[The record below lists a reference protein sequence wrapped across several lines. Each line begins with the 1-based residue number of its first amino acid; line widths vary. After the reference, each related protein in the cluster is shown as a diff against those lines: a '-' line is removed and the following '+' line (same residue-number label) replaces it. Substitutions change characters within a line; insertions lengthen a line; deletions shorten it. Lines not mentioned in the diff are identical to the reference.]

1 MIGFCDLHYAIKSF
15 FLVVTFVAVCSS
27 ICLLPRVFGRKR
39 LIPKLLVPLCF
50 VLSGAMLILFAAQ
63 VKSAHPAWKL
73 TPIVEGA
80 AALPVIIPILLLLAV
95 IVVLLTIVI
104 QERKF
109 EQNSITRSSVK
120 ESLDWLNT
128 GLCFAYKNGMVMLIN
143 HRMNNL
149 SHTIF
154 GRDLQNA
161 NAFWENLKG
170 GETQAGVMRLSMGA
184 NPSFRLPDQTVWT
197 FAREVIEGITQLT
210 AAETTKLNKL
220 TEELKEKNAELSVM
234 NYRLRKYGEN
244 VDELTREKERLETKA
259 RIHRELGQALLLTR
273 RYLQGES
280 NNTQELLNV
289 LNRTIAMLRLE
300 SESPKNDEP
309 LDMLMKAAHSVGI
322 EICITGQMPEQEDAN
337 RLFFEAATE
346 ALTNAVRHADAKKLC
361 IAFSEDDSSY
371 SVCFMNDGKQPQN
384 KIVEGG
390 GLGSLRQKTE
400 QIGGTME
407 VLYQPEFVLKLIVLK
422 KRGAIL

>member
-1 MIGFCDLHYAIKSF
+1 M
-15 FLVVTFVAVCSS
+15 
-27 ICLLPRVFGRKR
+27 R
-39 LIPKLLVPLCF
+39 KLLVPLCF

-63 VKSAHPAWKL
+63 VKSAHPAWR
-73 TPIVEGA
+73 TSPIVEGA
-80 AALPVIIPILLLLAV
+80 TALPVILPILLLLAV
-95 IVVLLTIVI
+95 IAVLLTIVI

-161 NAFWENLKG
+161 NAFWENLKD

-184 NPSFRLPDQTVWT
+184 SPSFRLPDQTVWT

-210 AAETTKLNKL
+210 AAETTKLNNL

-234 NYRLRKYGEN
+234 NERLRKYGEN
-244 VDELTREKERLETKA
+244 VDKLIREKERLETKV

-280 NNTQELLNV
+280 DNNKDLINV
-289 LNRTIAMLRLE
+289 FKRNIAMLRLE

-309 LDMLMKAAHSVGI
+309 LDMLMKPAHSAGI
-322 EICITGQMPEQEDAN
+322 EVLITGQMPKQEDAN

-346 ALTNAVRHADAKKLC
+346 ALTNAVRHADAKTLR
-361 IAFSEDDSSY
+361 IAFSEDNEAY
-371 SVCFMNDGKQPQN
+371 SVCFTNDGNQPQN
-384 KIVEGG
+384 EIVEGG
-390 GLGSLRQKTE
+390 GLGSLRLKTE

-407 VLYQPEFVLKLIVLK
+407 VLYQPEFVLKLTVLK
-422 KRGAIL
+422 KRGDIL

>member
-1 MIGFCDLHYAIKSF
+1 MMGFCDLNYAAKAI
-15 FLVVTFVAVCSS
+15 FLVITFVAVCSS
-27 ICLLPRVFGRKR
+27 VCLLPRAFIRKK

-50 VLSGAMLILFAAQ
+50 VLSGAMLVLFAAQ
-63 VKSAHPAWKL
+63 VKSAHPAWR
-73 TPIVEGA
+73 TSPIVEGA
-80 AALPVIIPILLLLAV
+80 TALPVILPILLLLAV
-95 IVVLLTIVI
+95 IAVLLTIVI

-109 EQNSITRSSVK
+109 EKNSITRSSVK

-128 GLCFAYKNGMVMLIN
+128 GLCFAYRNGMVMLVN

-170 GETQAGVMRLSMGA
+170 GETQAGIMRLSMGA

-197 FAREVIEGITQLT
+197 FARETIDGITQIT
-210 AAETTKLNKL
+210 AAETTRLHTL
-220 TEELKEKNAELSVM
+220 TEELKEKNAELSTM
-234 NYRLRKYGEN
+234 NHRLRKYGEN
-244 VDELTREKERLETKA
+244 VDELTREKERLETKV
-259 RIHRELGQALLLTR
+259 RIHRELGQALLMTR
-273 RYLQGES
+273 GYLQSENG
-280 NNTQELLNV
+280 NFKELLNT
-289 LNRTIAMLRLE
+289 LKRTIAMLHLE
-300 SESPKNDEP
+300 SEMPKNDEP
-309 LDMLMKAAHSVGI
+309 LDILMKAAHSVGI
-322 EICITGQMPEQEDAN
+322 EICITGQMPKQEDAN

-384 KIVEGG
+384 KIAEGG

-407 VLYQPEFVLKLIVLK
+407 VLYQPEFVLNLIVLK
-422 KRGAIL
+422 KRGDNP

>member
-1 MIGFCDLHYAIKSF
+1 MIGFCDLHYAVKSF

-27 ICLLPRVFGRKR
+27 ICLLPRVFSRKR
-39 LIPKLLVPLCF
+39 QLPKLLVPLCF
-50 VLSGAMLILFAAQ
+50 ILSGAMLILFASE
-63 VKSAHPAWKL
+63 VKSAHPSWKL
-73 TPIVEGA
+73 TPIIESVT
-80 AALPVIIPILLLLAV
+80 ALPIIIPILILLSIIVILLAV
-95 IVVLLTIVI
+95 VFK
-104 QERKF
+104 ERKF
-109 EQNSITRSSVK
+109 EKNAITRSSVK

-161 NAFWENLKG
+161 NAFWENLND
-170 GETQAGVMRLSMGA
+170 GEIQSGVTRLFMGE
-184 NPSFRLPDQTVWT
+184 NPTFRLPDQTVWT
-197 FAREVIEGITQLT
+197 FAREVLGGITQLT
-210 AAETTKLNKL
+210 AAQTTRLNKL

-234 NYRLRKYGEN
+234 NERLRKYGEN

-280 NNTQELLNV
+280 ENTQELLNV
-289 LNRTIAMLRLE
+289 LKRNIAMLRLE
-300 SESPKNDEP
+300 AESPKNDEP
-309 LDMLMKAAHSVGI
+309 LDMLLKVAHSAGI
-322 EICITGQMPEQEDAN
+322 EVLITGQMPKQEDAN

-346 ALTNAVRHADAKKLC
+346 ALTNAVRHADAKTLR
-361 IAFSEDDSSY
+361 IAFLQDNTAY
-371 SVCFMNDGKQPQN
+371 SVCFTNDGSKPQN

-407 VLYQPEFVLKLIVLK
+407 VLYQTEFVLKLTIPK
-422 KRGAIL
+422 KRGDIL

>member
-1 MIGFCDLHYAIKSF
+1 MIGFCDLHYAVKSI

-63 VKSAHPAWKL
+63 VKSAHPAWR
-73 TPIVEGA
+73 TSPIVEGA
-80 AALPVIIPILLLLAV
+80 TALPVILPILLLLAV

-280 NNTQELLNV
+280 DNTQELLNV

-309 LDMLMKAAHSVGI
+309 LNMLMKAAHSVGI

>member
-1 MIGFCDLHYAIKSF
+1 MIGFCDLHYAVKSI

-63 VKSAHPAWKL
+63 VKSAHPAWR
-73 TPIVEGA
+73 TSPIVEGA
-80 AALPVIIPILLLLAV
+80 TALPVILPILLLLAV

-244 VDELTREKERLETKA
+244 VDELTREKERLETKV

-309 LDMLMKAAHSVGI
+309 LNMLMKAAHSVGI

>member
-1 MIGFCDLHYAIKSF
+1 MIGFCDLHYAVKSI

-63 VKSAHPAWKL
+63 VKSAHPAWR
-73 TPIVEGA
+73 TSPIVEGA
-80 AALPVIIPILLLLAV
+80 TALPVILPILLLLAV

>member
-1 MIGFCDLHYAIKSF
+1 MIGFCDLHYAVKSF

-27 ICLLPRVFGRKR
+27 VCLLPRVFSRKK
-39 LIPKLLVPLCF
+39 LMPKLLVPLCF
-50 VLSGAMLILFAAQ
+50 LLSGAMLILFAAE

-95 IVVLLTIVI
+95 IAVLLTIVI
-104 QERKF
+104 KERKF
-109 EQNSITRSSVK
+109 EKNAITRSSVK

-128 GLCFAYKNGMVMLIN
+128 GLCFAFKNGMVMLIN

-161 NAFWENLKG
+161 NAFWENLND
-170 GETQAGVMRLSMGA
+170 GEIQSGVARIFMGE
-184 NPSFRLPDQTVWT
+184 NPTFRLPDQTVWT
-197 FAREVIEGITQLT
+197 FAREVLGGITQLT
-210 AAETTKLNKL
+210 AAETTRLNKL

-234 NYRLRKYGEN
+234 NERLRKYGEN

-280 NNTQELLNV
+280 ENTQELLNV
-289 LNRTIAMLRLE
+289 LKRNIAMLRLE

-309 LDMLMKAAHSVGI
+309 LDMLMKAAHSAGI
-322 EICITGQMPEQEDAN
+322 EVLIIGQMPEQEDAN

-346 ALTNAVRHADAKKLC
+346 ALTNAVRHADAKTLR
-361 IAFSEDDSSY
+361 IAFSEDDIAY
-371 SVCFMNDGKQPQN
+371 SVCFKNDGRKP
-384 KIVEGG
+384 KKKPVEGG
-390 GLGSLRQKTE
+390 GLGSLRLKTE
-400 QIGGTME
+400 QIGGTTE
-407 VLYQPEFVLKLIVLK
+407 VVYQPEFVLKLTVLK
-422 KRGAIL
+422 KRGDIL

>member
-1 MIGFCDLHYAIKSF
+1 MIGFCDLHYAVKSI

-63 VKSAHPAWKL
+63 VKSAHPAWR
-73 TPIVEGA
+73 TSPIVEGA
-80 AALPVIIPILLLLAV
+80 TALPVILPILLLLAV

-280 NNTQELLNV
+280 DNTQELLNV

-407 VLYQPEFVLKLIVLK
+407 LLYQPEFVLKLIVLK